1 MTTYIVLLRGI
12 NVGGK
17 NKVPM
22 RELKQHLEELGFQD
36 VMTYIQSGNVILKSR
51 LGAQI
56 ITDKIEAMLPAKF
69 KLDSSIIKILTLTAG
84 QLQAIVDNKP
94 KGFGDQPDLYYS
106 DAVFLMGIDA
116 DTAMEVFD
124 PKEGVDRVWKGEG
137 VIYSERLGA
146 LRTKS
151 RLNKIVG
158 TPAYK
163 SMTIRSWNTTIKLL
177 GIIKDL

>member
-56 ITDKIEAMLPAKF
+56 ITDKIEALLPAKF

-158 TPAYK
+158 TPTYK

>member
-56 ITDKIEAMLPAKF
+56 ITNKIEAMLPAKF

>member
-1 MTTYIVLLRGI
+1 
-12 NVGGK
+12 
-17 NKVPM
+17 M